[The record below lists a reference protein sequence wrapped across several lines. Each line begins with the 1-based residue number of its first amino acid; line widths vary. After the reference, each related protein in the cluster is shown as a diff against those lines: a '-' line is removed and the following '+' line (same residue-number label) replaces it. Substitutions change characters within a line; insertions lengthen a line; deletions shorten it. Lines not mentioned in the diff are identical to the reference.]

1 MFRCMNDNECMFNQ
15 SIYSGDIGGMFNQ
28 SIYSGDIRA
37 MFNQS
42 IYSGDNEDMFNLILK
57 RSTVFLYQFPF
68 I

>member
-1 MFRCMNDNECMFNQ
+1 
-15 SIYSGDIGGMFNQ
+15 MFNQ

-42 IYSGDNEDMFNLILK
+42 IYSGDNEDIFNLILK